1 MLKNLFELGKSF
13 YLGQLVFCL
22 LLLLLIFGSGGTILA
37 VFLLAGFFHWM
48 SSRPTASSSAKPP
61 GKMGWLIFWI
71 IFCWPAAIYY
81 GWTRRW

>member
-13 YLGQLVFCL
+13 YLGQIVFCL

-37 VFLLAGFFHWM
+37 VFLLAGIFQFM
-48 SSRPTASSSAKPP
+48 SSGPSSSSTFKPR

-71 IFCWPAAIYY
+71 ICFWPAAIYY